1 MRFERSEN
9 RIIMSIDEL
18 ASYAFQREQPS
29 RLTEYYGFI
38 RSSSSV
44 SVPEAEVSRSDS
56 ISSSGEKGLFSV
68 LTEIA
73 SQRIQTTEASISCHT
88 LHSDVPLQKIVPYG
102 DTSLCIGGLAPRICY
117 DGVLHTVEECKRV
130 TYIKNDIT
138 PLDDPTLFA
147 RAAICAYLYA
157 NDSGLSQIKIRI
169 TFEHIKTANVLS
181 FTALFTQVALSRMFS
196 SLLNRAHTVIRA
208 FTERY
213 TVFPQEVKNMPF
225 PYHSIR
231 EGQSELIKT
240 AYRCIKRGE
249 NLLVSAPT
257 GIGKTISSLFPA
269 VKSLAD
275 GAADKIFYF
284 TAKNITGQAAM
295 EAALRLAK
303 HAPHF
308 RAVMI
313 CAKEQLCPFG
323 KKGMSRLCHT
333 CEKMGSITSD
343 QGFSYISYRE
353 RQLAAMTDLLISDDP
368 IYTVERI
375 KKTAAEHNVCPYEL
389 SLDLSESCSLV
400 VCDYNYVIDD
410 AIRFQRY
417 FKVPVPSEHFV
428 FLFDEAHNLPDR
440 TRNTYSSKLTSDAA
454 QKLYELSQSFE
465 KEGKALREC
474 VLEYKRAL
482 EEVASLCSENQTLRQ
497 GAVGEILCGFYE
509 DNHIPDELVRTVNN
523 LARCIGK
530 TMREFPDLA
539 EMLEPHY
546 QQLKKSAFTYSY
558 FEKGFRFFAS
568 KIGDELTL
576 QALCLDPS
584 NILSLM
590 LSPAVS
596 SILFS
601 ATLSPMDYFAEV
613 TGLTDAQQLELVSPY
628 ERDNLSIVAYDSI
641 STRLTDRKETA
652 YDCAEVIAET
662 VMCREGNYIAY
673 FPSYEYMTAVY
684 RAFSTLG
691 VDCAVILQKS
701 GMSYRERERFI
712 QIFRERM
719 HPTIVGFCV
728 LGGMFSEGI
737 DLAGESLIG
746 SIIVGTG
753 MPMLSAERNIMAA
766 YYDEK
771 TEHGHEFAYTCPGM
785 NKVLQAAGR
794 VIRSENDKGV
804 IVLIDDRLG
813 EANIKRHFP
822 SHWRHMVYTGDCD
835 SLRTVL
841 TDFWNQF

>member
-1 MRFERSEN
+1 MRFQRSEN
-9 RIIMSIDEL
+9 QVFMSIDEL

-44 SVPEAEVSRSDS
+44 S
-56 ISSSGEKGLFSV
+56 SSEQKSVETSSPAPSGEKGLFSL

-73 SQRIQTTEASISCHT
+73 SQRIQTAEAPVACPT
-88 LHSDVPLQKIVPYG
+88 LHTDVPLQMIVPHG
-102 DTSLCIGGLAPRICY
+102 DVSLCIGGYASRISY
-117 DGVLHTVEECKRV
+117 DGVLHTVEE
-130 TYIKNDIT
+130 IKPVSYMKSGMT
-138 PLDDPTLFA
+138 PFDDPALFA
-147 RAAICAYLYA
+147 RAAVCAYLFA
-157 NDSGLSQIKIRI
+157 NDNGLSQIKIRI
-169 TFEHIKTANVLS
+169 TFENAKNANALS

-196 SLLNRAHTVIRA
+196 SLLNRAHTVVRTFA
-208 FTERY
+208 ERY
-213 TVFPQEVKNMPF
+213 TVFPSEVKNMPF

-231 EGQSELIKT
+231 DGQSELIKT
-240 AYRCIKRGE
+240 AFRCIKRGE

-295 EAALRLAK
+295 EAAERLAK

-308 RAVMI
+308 RALMI
-313 CAKEQLCPFG
+313 CAKEQLCPSG
-323 KKGMSRLCHT
+323 KKGLSRSCFT
-333 CEKMGSITSD
+333 CERMNGITRDMGV
-343 QGFSYISYRE
+343 SYISYRE
-353 RQLAAMTDLLISDDP
+353 RQLAAITDLLVSDDP
-368 IYTVERI
+368 IYTVDRI
-375 KKTAAEHNVCPYEL
+375 KKVAAEHHVCPYEL

-410 AIRFQRY
+410 AVRFQRY
-417 FKVPVPSEHFV
+417 FKTPTPTENFV

-440 TRNTYSSKLTSDAA
+440 TRNTYSSKLTIDSA
-454 QKLYELSQSFE
+454 QKLYEIAESLVDD
-465 KEGKALREC
+465 GKALLEC
-474 VLEYKRAL
+474 VTEYNRSLEQ
-482 EEVASLCSENQTLRQ
+482 VSSLCTENQTLRQ
-497 GAVGEILCGFYE
+497 TVGGEVLCGYYE
-509 DNHIPDELVRTVNN
+509 DNHVPDELVRTVQN
-523 LARCIGK
+523 LTRCIGK
-530 TMREFPDLA
+530 YMREFPDLI
-539 EMLEPHY
+539 EVLEPHY
-546 QQLKKSAFTYSY
+546 QYLKKAAFTYSY
-558 FEKGFRFFAS
+558 FDKGFRFFAS
-568 KIGDELTL
+568 KIGDALTV
-576 QALCLDPS
+576 QVLCLDPS
-584 NILSLM
+584 GILHIM

-613 TGLTDAQQLELVSPY
+613 TGLMDAEQLELVSPY
-628 ERDNLSIVAYDSI
+628 ERDNLAIVAYDSI
-641 STRLTDRKETA
+641 STRLTDRKDTS

-662 VMCREGNYIAY
+662 ILCREGNYIVY

-684 RAFSTLG
+684 RAFATLG
-691 VDCAVILQKS
+691 VDCAVVLQKS

-712 QIFRERM
+712 QIFRERK

-753 MPMLSAERNIMAA
+753 MPMLSPERNIMAA

-771 TEHGHEFAYTCPGM
+771 TERGHEFAYTCPGM

-794 VIRSENDKGV
+794 VIRSEKDRGV

-813 EANIKRHFP
+813 EPTIKRHFP
-822 SHWRHMVYTGDCD
+822 SHWRHMVYTGDCE
-835 SLRTVL
+835 SLRAVL
-841 TDFWNQF
+841 TDFWDGL